1 MYDNGDIKV
10 TVTTSEITREELFPT
25 MKVHPGG
32 GEQIGVAEKKQHIPV
47 SKKKAFKRVSKR
59 KSHRKPQ
66 SKNDRK
72 KGKKKNKK
80 MH

>member
-1 MYDNGDIKV
+1 MYDNGNIKV
-10 TVTTSEITREELFPT
+10 TVTTSEITGEELFPT
-25 MKVHPGG
+25 MKAHPGG
-32 GEQIGVAEKKQHIPV
+32 GERIGVAEKKQHIPV
-47 SKKKAFKRVSKR
+47 SKKKAFKRVTKR
-59 KSHRKPQ
+59 KSRGKPP